1 MEWSHTSQNLHF
13 YILSVF
19 ISAKGLQSLNTRK
32 QMIAT
37 TNLNWPGDTGQW
49 IKVLATKPDNVSLI
63 TGSHMVGKNRL
74 PEVVL

>member
-1 MEWSHTSQNLHF
+1 MPK
-13 YILSVF
+13 VF
-19 ISAKGLQSLNTRK
+19 KVLTQDK
-32 QMIAT
+32 QMVA